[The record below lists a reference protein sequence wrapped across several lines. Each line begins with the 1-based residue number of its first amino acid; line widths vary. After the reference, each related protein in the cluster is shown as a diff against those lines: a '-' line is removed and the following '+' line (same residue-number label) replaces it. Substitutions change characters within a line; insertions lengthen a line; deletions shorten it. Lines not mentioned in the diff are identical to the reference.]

1 MAKLNKNIKSRLIV
15 INQTKTLLLKKLGEP
30 VLYSLV
36 GGFVEEGETPR
47 EGLIR
52 EAFEEIGMKITVDEL
67 FLLSKLKGKKNPELT
82 KYYYLLSDCT
92 KSFELKEVH
101 KFDSIVW
108 MNLEDA
114 LLNLKGTDKH
124 IFKKHF
130 QENTNSMA
138 VSFSKIEKPKG
149 I

>member
-1 MAKLNKNIKSRLIV
+1 MLTTKNKQFLITLAKLNKNIKSRLIV

-67 FLLSKLKGKKNPELT
+67 FLLSKLVKQI
-82 KYYYLLSDCT
+82 C
-92 KSFELKEVH
+92 
-101 KFDSIVW
+101 SI
-108 MNLEDA
+108 
-114 LLNLKGTDKH
+114 
-124 IFKKHF
+124 
-130 QENTNSMA
+130 
-138 VSFSKIEKPKG
+138 KI
-149 I
+149 